1 MSATIPRLAYD
12 ADEAAAACSL
22 RKESVMRAIRSGHL
36 KAKRTGANGGGKYIV
51 LVADL
56 QAWLESLGDA

>member
-1 MSATIPRLAYD
+1 MTTNIPRLALG
-12 ADEAAAACSL
+12 ADEAAAACGL
-22 RKESVMRAIRSGHL
+22 RKDSVMRAIRAGKL
-36 KAKRTGANGGGKYIV
+36 RAKRSGENGGGRYLV

>member
-1 MSATIPRLAYD
+1 MSPIARLAYD
-12 ADEAAAACSL
+12 ADEAAEATSL
-22 RKESVMRAIRSGHL
+22 KKETVMRAIRKGTL
-36 KAKRTGANGGGKYIV
+36 RAKRTGDKGGGKYLI